1 MIHLLDRIA
10 GFYTGLFTIKQRQL
24 HSSLLVAINTV
35 PECRAGS
42 LKLKSEIGCC
52 YQSIYN
58 NTHFLNLIFD
68 AGLIPSGL
76 FFGLQS
82 IGNSA
87 ANPWM
92 ACNHKCVMEIHS
104 QMFYPH
110 QPAPWTTGQGSYP
123 SFQMGLSVGLILQL
137 FSVHHS
143 QPTKLSSHKHWT
155 PFALQLSCGGVRN
168 QYLTTT
174 CNDPSSSQ
182 LLELYCTPTLGG
194 AVARPR
200 CQFASGDISNTSTI
214 VDNIILRCN
223 TSTANPNTCTAEC
236 RESLVNL
243 KSEFGCC
250 YQSMYNN

>member
-1 MIHLLDRIA
+1 MIINDLENICYSDCGGNYAEHLTCVCKNDIMAEILKIICSPA
-10 GFYTGLFTIKQRQL
+10 GNDSSAGPYCRFSYGTLYNQTALVALFTSCSNQ
-24 HSSLLVAINTV
+24 HCV

-58 NTHFLNLIFD
+58 STHFLNLIFN

-110 QPAPWTTGQGSYP
+110 QPAPWTTG
-123 SFQMGLSVGLILQL
+123 
-137 FSVHHS
+137 
-143 QPTKLSSHKHWT
+143 
-155 PFALQLSCGGVRN
+155 
-168 QYLTTT
+168 
-174 CNDPSSSQ
+174 
-182 LLELYCTPTLGG
+182 
-194 AVARPR
+194 
-200 CQFASGDISNTSTI
+200 
-214 VDNIILRCN
+214 
-223 TSTANPNTCTAEC
+223 
-236 RESLVNL
+236 
-243 KSEFGCC
+243 
-250 YQSMYNN
+250 